1 MEVQFLDY
9 DEVILMQDGQVFAT
23 TVIQPAIDKD
33 LPAIDEDLPWFLQEQ
48 AE

>member
-23 TVIQPAIDKD
+23 IAAQPAIE
-33 LPAIDEDLPWFLQEQ
+33 EDLPWFLQEQ
-48 AE
+48 AA